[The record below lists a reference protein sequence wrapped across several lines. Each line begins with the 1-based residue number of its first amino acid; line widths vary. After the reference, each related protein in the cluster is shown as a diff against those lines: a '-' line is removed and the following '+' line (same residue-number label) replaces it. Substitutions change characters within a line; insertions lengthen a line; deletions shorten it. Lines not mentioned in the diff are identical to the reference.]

1 MRTLMMAGLLVVLLV
16 IGILAMQNL
25 GVHTV
30 DGQTETQA
38 RDYIDRAEDAGDAVE
53 EKMQALEDRL
63 NQTDGRQH

>member
-1 MRTLMMAGLLVVLLV
+1 MRALMMAGLLVVLLIV
-16 IGILAMQNL
+16 GILAMQNM
-25 GVHTV
+25 GARSV

-63 NQTDGRQH
+63 NQTD

>member
-30 DGQTETQA
+30 DGQTETQT

-53 EKMQALEDRL
+53 DKVRALEERL
-63 NQTDGRQH
+63 NQTD

>member
-53 EKMQALEDRL
+53 DKVRALEERL
-63 NQTDGRQH
+63 NQTD

>member
-1 MRTLMMAGLLVVLLV
+1 MRALMMAGLLVVLII
-16 IGILAMQNL
+16 IGILAMQNM

-53 EKMQALEDRL
+53 DKVRALEERL
-63 NQTDGRQH
+63 NQTD